1 MSGGILPARPSLR
14 DLREARVGLAL
25 GSGGARGWA
34 HLGAW
39 AALGEYGIAPCC
51 IAGTSM
57 GALVGAFLAA
67 GRYEQ
72 LLEATRLMSTWRKAL
87 AFFFEVSPSVAGI
100 TKARRVMHAVED
112 LLGVETF
119 EELPVPFACVATDL
133 RTGDPVVLSSGPLV
147 PAIRASI
154 AIPGI
159 FTPVELGGRTL
170 VDGGLVD
177 PVPVGAAR
185 KLGAGRVI
193 AVDVS
198 ADAISTPP
206 VLPRPFP
213 VDGAPNIVM
222 RAIRI
227 AESQIA
233 AAALRADPPDLL
245 ATPALGHIGTL
256 DFHRSAEAIPVGHDT
271 LAALLRAL
279 PGG

>member
-1 MSGGILPARPSLR
+1 MPEPAPAAPLALR
-14 DLREARVGLAL
+14 DLQAARVGLAL

-39 AALGEYGIAPCC
+39 AALQERGIAPAC

-72 LLEATRLMSTWRKAL
+72 LLDATRRLDTWAKAV

-100 TKARRVMHAVED
+100 TKARRVMRTVED
-112 LLGVETF
+112 LLGVATF
-119 EELPVPFACVATDL
+119 EELPIPFACVATDL
-133 RTGDPVVLSSGPLV
+133 HTGAPVVLSSGPLV

-159 FTPVELGGRTL
+159 FTPVEIDDRTL

-177 PVPVGAAR
+177 PVPVAAAQA
-185 KLGAGRVI
+185 LGADRVI

-198 ADAISTPP
+198 ADAIATPP

-213 VDGAPNIVM
+213 LDGAPNIVM

-233 AAALRADPPDLL
+233 ASALRANPPDVL

-256 DFHRSAEAIPVGHDT
+256 DFHRAAEAIPIGHDT
-271 LAALLRAL
+271 LAAALRAL
-279 PGG
+279 PAN